1 MLKKI
6 TATAA
11 ATLCAVSVQA
21 QSMPTGVYADGGVEF
36 GYYYES
42 GYDGFSSHTDLTL
55 GYSGSGVGSAPIGF
69 ELDIQYIT
77 RNFGSSTEDM
87 SVNGILFYDSAFG
100 RLSIGTP
107 SAAVD
112 DYLMSPRDRKT
123 DNLGF
128 VLGFY
133 SRSYTGFVR
142 TYFDEPVY
150 GVRFDGSMND
160 ITYGISYHTNEDGG
174 FETATGG
181 ASYSGD
187 NYVIAAGFE
196 QLVPISQTGLYGS
209 AEFDFGQYGANIY
222 ISNGGLIGTA
232 FAAIEGE
239 YHPADNLELLVGFSA
254 IEGADTS
261 VLYAEAEYRFLD
273 GGYAGVNL
281 TTDSDFSYTAYDV
294 YAGWRYS
301 YGS

>member
-1 MLKKI
+1 
-6 TATAA
+6 
-11 ATLCAVSVQA
+11 
-21 QSMPTGVYADGGVEF
+21 MPTGVYTDGGVEF

-69 ELDIQYIT
+69 ELGIEYST
-77 RNFGSSTEDM
+77 RNFGSSTEEM
-87 SVNGILFYDSAFG
+87 SINGILFYDSAFG
-100 RLSIGTP
+100 RLSVGTP
-107 SAAVD
+107 SVALD
-112 DYLMSPRDRKT
+112 DYLMSPRARKT
-123 DNLGF
+123 DELGF

-142 TYFDEPVY
+142 TYIDEPVY
-150 GVRFDGSMND
+150 GVRFDGSTND
-160 ITYGISYHTNEDGG
+160 VNYGISYHTTEDGSL
-174 FETATGG
+174 ETVTGG
-181 ASYSGD
+181 ASYSRD

-196 QLVPISQTGLYGS
+196 QLFPISQTGLYGS
-209 AEFDFGQYGANIY
+209 AEFDFGQYGANVY
-222 ISNGGLIGTA
+222 VSNGGLIDA
-232 FAAIEGE
+232 NFAAIEGE
-239 YHPADNLELLVGFSA
+239 YNPTDSLELLVGFSA
-254 IEGADTS
+254 VEGADTS
-261 VLYAEAEYRFLD
+261 LLYAEAEYRFLD